1 MATKRRRKQESLP
14 VQWEEL
20 TLSDFP
26 KAVKRAR
33 GVCVLPIGVIEPH
46 GPHLPL
52 STDMMIPREASI
64 RAAQNEYAVVFP
76 PYYFGQ
82 VHCAKHWPGAIA
94 LRPELLDALL
104 QEVCDEIA
112 RNGFEKILL
121 VNGHGGDTHRL
132 HYFCQAQLAKQS
144 DYVVYLDRGFWRP
157 ESEQKIAAMRKTK
170 HGGHADEVESSCI
183 MAIRPD
189 LVHLDRAAGIDGRA
203 KGRLKHLMGRAF
215 TGIWWYAD
223 YPDHYAGDAGPANA
237 ELGELVLKL
246 WSDDFAEL
254 IRKVKQDKVTR
265 KLQDEFFGR
274 AEAPA
279 AKSARK
285 KRK

>member
-14 VQWEEL
+14 VQWEDL

-52 STDMMIPREASI
+52 STDMMGAREASI
-64 RAAQNEYAVVFP
+64 RAAQKEYAVVFP
-76 PYYFGQ
+76 QYYFGQ

-121 VNGHGGDTHRL
+121 VNGHGGETHRL
-132 HYFCQAQLAKQS
+132 HYFCQAQLAKRS
-144 DYVVYLDRGFWRP
+144 DYVVYLYRRSLDP

-189 LVHLDRAAGIDGRA
+189 LVHLDRAASIDGRA
-203 KGRLKHLMGRAF
+203 KGRLKHIGGAF

-223 YPDHYAGDAGPANA
+223 YPDHYAGDAQPANA
-237 ELGELVLKL
+237 ELGELVLKPR
-246 WSDDFAEL
+246 SDDLAKL
-254 IRKVKQDKVTR
+254 IREVKQDKVTP
-265 KLQDEFFGR
+265 KLQEEFFGR
-274 AEAPA
+274 MEAPTA
-279 AKSARK
+279 ETARK
-285 KRK
+285 KRR